1 MSRAGSTPSFDWM
14 LSKKITQSTSWVEMK
29 RLSCPWIARL
39 QDLQLIKDCNKLY
52 SDLNQTRA
60 VDHLSHPSSE
70 GDDKVFP
77 SWYAAM
83 CTRFALILSIRF
95 IAEISILAIYWSQ
108 KQNFELQSKSKSICL
123 NMDSSAQW
131 YSVNVVKRKNIF
143 NHRKSLKVNMLYLIS
158 PLLVFLV
165 DIGGVQPV
173 WP

>member
-1 MSRAGSTPSFDWM
+1 
-14 LSKKITQSTSWVEMK
+14 
-29 RLSCPWIARL
+29 
-39 QDLQLIKDCNKLY
+39 
-52 SDLNQTRA
+52 
-60 VDHLSHPSSE
+60 
-70 GDDKVFP
+70 
-77 SWYAAM
+77 M

-123 NMDSSAQW
+123 NMDSSAQRC
-131 YSVNVVKRKNIF
+131 SVNVVIRKNIF
-143 NHRKSLKVNMLYLIS
+143 NNREPQSLKVNMLYLIS